1 MHPAIMR
8 QLAADRIREIHAKA
22 EDERPARQARRARR
36 RVPSMRPRL
45 PTPSR
50 PRKRPPATTL
60 WPARP
65 GTATRPTPGARSDPR
80 GPSMNGEIT
89 GLIRRNGTGPAEG
102 ATASNAGS
110 TSRPARPANT
120 NRDGVR

>member
-1 MHPAIMR
+1 MHPVIMR
-8 QLAADRIREIHAKA
+8 QLAADRIGEMHAKA
-22 EDERPARQARRARR
+22 EDERLARQARPAPASRA
-36 RVPSMRPRL
+36 VHATKAS
-45 PTPSR
+45 TPSR
-50 PRKRPPATTL
+50 PRKRPPAMML

-65 GTATRPTPGARSDPR
+65 GTATRATPGAGSDPR

-89 GLIRRNGTGPAEG
+89 GLIRRRGTGSAEG